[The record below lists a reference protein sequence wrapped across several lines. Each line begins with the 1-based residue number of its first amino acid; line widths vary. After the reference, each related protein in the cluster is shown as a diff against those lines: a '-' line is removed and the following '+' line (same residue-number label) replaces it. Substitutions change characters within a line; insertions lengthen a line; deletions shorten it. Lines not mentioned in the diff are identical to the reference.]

1 MESLEHG
8 QETVVQY
15 PFEPYDSSSSDDY
28 WTAQESFDEE
38 DSNINEESDL
48 GEIDEDDDLGNQSM
62 EEDEDQDNNQATS
75 EIETMDEAMAASNW
89 PPQNIPLAV
98 PGDKNKKKPGII
110 FLSSIPP
117 GFNVSCTIA
126 FFSQFGKVGRVFL
139 QPGNDFIYF
148 LLKIINIVIHYIL
161 DNKS

>member
-1 MESLEHG
+1 M
-8 QETVVQY
+8 
-15 PFEPYDSSSSDDY
+15 DSSDDD
-28 WTAQESFDEE
+28 TFGE

-48 GEIDEDDDLGNQSM
+48 GEIDEIFEDDDDDLGNQSSM
-62 EEDEDQDNNQATS
+62 SCDQDQDNNQAT

>member
-1 MESLEHG
+1 M
-8 QETVVQY
+8 
-15 PFEPYDSSSSDDY
+15 DSSDDD
-28 WTAQESFDEE
+28 TFGE

-48 GEIDEDDDLGNQSM
+48 GEIDEIFEDDDDDLGNQSM

-161 DNKS
+161 DNKSLFNLKA